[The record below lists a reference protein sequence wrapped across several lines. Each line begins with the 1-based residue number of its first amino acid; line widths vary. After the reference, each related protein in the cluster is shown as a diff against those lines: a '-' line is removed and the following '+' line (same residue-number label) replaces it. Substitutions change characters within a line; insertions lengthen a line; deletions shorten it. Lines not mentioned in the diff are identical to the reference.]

1 MRCDCFTEDIVQDD
15 DQYTEMLIPNKNDVS
30 NVTESTAGESE
41 IWDED
46 DILVHDAQT
55 NQRLPQQ
62 EETLFFG
69 MLAPVAS
76 KGVMDLVDMAKSKF
90 MSSSETNYPSSSSQT
105 GSSLV
110 AAGASRVE
118 ISSWSNKVAANL
130 LRNKR
135 QKAQSRLD
143 AIDTTRTG
151 TRTRTTAPLSTTGNH
166 ASHPTGPYL
175 LGIAFPHP
183 AYMSSSP
190 AQPSSP
196 PPPPPPRARY
206 FKTTSNVHHPHEEL
220 VSKKTKVVRI

>member
-1 MRCDCFTEDIVQDD
+1 
-15 DQYTEMLIPNKNDVS
+15 MLIPNKNDVS

-41 IWDED
+41 LWDED
-46 DILVHDAQT
+46 DILVHDAET

-69 MLAPVAS
+69 MLAPAAS
-76 KGVMDLVDMAKSKF
+76 RGVMDLVDMAKSKF
-90 MSSSETNYPSSSSQT
+90 MSSSETNYPSSQT

-118 ISSWSNKVAANL
+118 ISYWSNKVAAN

-135 QKAQSRLD
+135 QKAQSHRRN
-143 AIDTTRTG
+143 AFDTA
-151 TRTRTTAPLSTTGNH
+151 TRTTAPLVPTTGNN

-196 PPPPPPRARY
+196 PPAPPRARY
-206 FKTTSNVHHPHEEL
+206 FKTSSNIHHPHEEL
-220 VSKKTKVVRI
+220 ISKETKVVRI